1 MIPSNKS
8 HSMLFTCLKR
18 RGISRI
24 MPVHGADKMSMLYNE
39 SYMHFNST
47 REEHIHVCSVYQ

>member
-8 HSMLFTCLKR
+8 HSVLFICLKR
-18 RGISRI
+18 RGISRK
-24 MPVHGADKMSMLYNE
+24 MPVHGAAKMSTLYNE

-47 REEHIHVCSVYQ
+47 REEQIHACTVHQ